1 MKKFESEEKNI
12 FDDFIDAGKD
22 KAPEHLMHKVMTQVE
37 IEPLSSMDMY
47 SKTIGLRFKII
58 TASVISI
65 LLVSALSLPTS
76 NLAIINK
83 LSAFKL
89 PKIQLPEFR
98 FPDFELPFSIP
109 TNYILAIIGLFG
121 LLFLF
126 DRFLNK
132 LFFLTTSRTRD

>member
-12 FDDFIDAGKD
+12 LDDWIDASKD
-22 KAPEHLMHKVMTQVE
+22 KAPEHLIHKVMAQVD
-37 IEPLSSMDMY
+37 IEPLSSIDMY

-58 TASVISI
+58 AASVISI
-65 LLVSALSLPTS
+65 LLVAAFLLPTS
-76 NLAIINK
+76 NLAITNK
-83 LSAFKL
+83 LSAIKL
-89 PKIQLPEFR
+89 PRIQLPEFT

-109 TNYILAIIGLFG
+109 PNYILAIMGLFG

-132 LFFLTTSRTRD
+132 LFFLAASRTRD